1 MFTDIP
7 FENGW
12 SSCRKH
18 QTLCSKHE
26 RTSKPADRI
35 VIPACCCRGL
45 YRCPFKIYIRINPID
60 TSRIQCIQ
68 RITLIN
74 PFLPYVFSNCCQ
86 LLLFSFG
93 KILSYNRSMID
104 AASSAYRR
112 RLFELQPTRI
122 YFLTN
127 GLSLSGMAGQ
137 LPNQIASRL
146 IGCHGIQRSNNP

>member
-1 MFTDIP
+1 MFTGIP
-7 FENGW
+7 FENDW

-18 QTLCSKHE
+18 QTFCSKHE

-45 YRCPFKIYIRINPID
+45 YRCPFKIYI

-112 RLFELQPTRI
+112 QLFELQPTRI
-122 YFLTN
+122 YFLVN

>member
-1 MFTDIP
+1 MFTSIP

-122 YFLTN
+122 NFFDQWTVFERYGWAAAKSN
-127 GLSLSGMAGQ
+127 RKPPDR
-137 LPNQIASRL
+137 LPRDPT
-146 IGCHGIQRSNNP
+146 IQ

>member
-26 RTSKPADRI
+26 RTSNPADRI

-45 YRCPFKIYIRINPID
+45 YRCQFKIYIRINPID

-104 AASSAYRR
+104 AASSTYRSKKTFHPFFR
-112 RLFELQPTRI
+112 QSPLRLSQATK
-122 YFLTN
+122 
-127 GLSLSGMAGQ
+127 S
-137 LPNQIASRL
+137 SRL
-146 IGCHGIQRSNNP
+146 EAARLSVV

>member
-1 MFTDIP
+1 MFTGIP
-7 FENGW
+7 FENDW

-18 QTLCSKHE
+18 QTFCSKHE

-93 KILSYNRSMID
+93 KIFVIHPFDDRCGFQRLPPPAFRAAANPNLFFGQWAVFERYGWAAAKSNRKPPD
-104 AASSAYRR
+104 
-112 RLFELQPTRI
+112 RLPRDPT
-122 YFLTN
+122 
-127 GLSLSGMAGQ
+127 
-137 LPNQIASRL
+137 
-146 IGCHGIQRSNNP
+146 IQ

>member
-1 MFTDIP
+1 MFTGIP
-7 FENGW
+7 FENDW

-18 QTLCSKHE
+18 QTFCSKHE

-93 KILSYNRSMID
+93 KILFIQPFDDRCGFQRLPPPAFR
-104 AASSAYRR
+104 AAANPN
-112 RLFELQPTRI
+112 LFLV
-122 YFLTN
+122 N

>member
-1 MFTDIP
+1 MFTGIL

-18 QTLCSKHE
+18 QTFCSKHE

-45 YRCPFKIYIRINPID
+45 YRCQFKIYIRINPID

-104 AASSAYRR
+104 AASSTYRR
-112 RLFELQPTRI
+112 QLFELQPTRI

-146 IGCHGIQRSNNP
+146 IGCRGIQRSNNP